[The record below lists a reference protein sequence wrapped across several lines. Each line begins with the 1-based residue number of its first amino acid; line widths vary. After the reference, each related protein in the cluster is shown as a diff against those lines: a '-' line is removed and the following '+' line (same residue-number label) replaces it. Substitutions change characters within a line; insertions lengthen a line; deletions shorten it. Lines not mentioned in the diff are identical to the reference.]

1 MAMVLK
7 LFISKL
13 HLFNDLVYD
22 TFIDTIN
29 AKLDYILCVLDLATF
44 KNGLKKGD
52 PPKKKLKRTD
62 LHITGSSCHET
73 LF

>member
-1 MAMVLK
+1 VYSYFIFWEETDLIHVQYCMAMVLK

-29 AKLDYILCVLDLATF
+29 AKLGYILCVLD
-44 KNGLKKGD
+44 
-52 PPKKKLKRTD
+52 
-62 LHITGSSCHET
+62 
-73 LF
+73 